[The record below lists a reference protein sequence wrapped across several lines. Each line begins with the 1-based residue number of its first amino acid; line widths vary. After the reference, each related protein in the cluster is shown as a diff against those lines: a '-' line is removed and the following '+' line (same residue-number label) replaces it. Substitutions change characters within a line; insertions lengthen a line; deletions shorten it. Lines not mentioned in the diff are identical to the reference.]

1 LTYTHLQ
8 GFICSE
14 NVTGKPK
21 YIDKNGK
28 LQRNDGPW
36 HTCKK
41 KSGLPNSK
49 IHWTRHTFAVQA
61 LKSKLFTP
69 QEVAGI
75 MGINLETLYGHY
87 AKYIGDEH
95 TKVDRSIKLFTA

>member
-1 LTYTHLQ
+1 
-8 GFICSE
+8 
-14 NVTGKPK
+14 V
-21 YIDKNGK
+21 
-28 LQRNDGPW
+28 
-36 HTCKK
+36 
-41 KSGLPNSK
+41 
-49 IHWTRHTFAVQA
+49 VQA